1 VSPPPGLVLQTYN
14 LNRPDIQFPLFGN
27 RWTVG
32 AFFLAHIVIASY
44 TMGAVVLGPTY
55 ELVGLRRR
63 DPRLERFA
71 RAIGNVNLKIFS
83 LGATLGA
90 FAVFVVIGLYPAF
103 FVSLITIFFWPAVI
117 AFSIWFVTLFGL
129 LTYNIRWDD
138 FKSRALHVADGYLI
152 AGAEHIFLF
161 IIVAIDSYLLT
172 PGTGHGTGAFF
183 NPTYWPELLHRF
195 VGNISWASFFIAA
208 VAISYAGLSKDSSNR
223 AYFYWAARVSLVV
236 GFLTL
241 LVQVGLGAVFVE
253 AIKNGSPGAYTYS
266 LQGPVAWM
274 WLVQSALLV
283 ILICGSNLYFL
294 ISRAPRPG
302 LPITVAVMLLGLAAL
317 IPAGII
323 PHSMYG
329 VRYLFLA
336 GALLLSV
343 VHFWLWRGTSVA
355 AGVDLRRSGRV
366 VLAVTGV
373 TAMLLF
379 LFMGVIRTTARGDY
393 TIYGK
398 LKESDS
404 QGVFKAPN
412 DRFYP

>member
-1 VSPPPGLVLQTYN
+1 VSPPAGAGLQSYS
-14 LNRPDIQFPLFGN
+14 LNRPDIQFPLIGN
-27 RWTVG
+27 RWAVG

-63 DPRLERFA
+63 DARLERFA

-90 FAVFVVIGLYPAF
+90 FAVLVLLGLYPTL
-103 FVSLITIFFWPAVI
+103 FVSVITIFFWPALV
-117 AFSIWFVTLFGL
+117 AFSIWFITIFGL
-129 LTYNIRWDD
+129 LTYNLRWDK
-138 FKSRALHVADGYLI
+138 FKSRGLHVADGYLI

-172 PGTGHGTGAFF
+172 PGTGRGAGAFF

-195 VGNISWASFFIAA
+195 VGNISWASFFIAT
-208 VAISYAGLSKDSSNR
+208 VAIAYAGLTKSLPDR
-223 AYFYWAARVSLVV
+223 AYFQWVARVSLVV

-241 LVQVGLGAVFVE
+241 LVQVGLGAIFVE
-253 AIKNGSPGAYTYS
+253 AIKSGSPGAYAYS

-283 ILICGSNLYFL
+283 ILIAGSNLYFL
-294 ISRAPRPG
+294 ISRGPHLG
-302 LPITVAVMLLGLAAL
+302 LPITVAVMALGLAAL

-323 PHSMYG
+323 PHSMYRI
-329 VRYLFLA
+329 RYLILA
-336 GALLLSV
+336 AALVLSL

-355 AGVDLRRSGRV
+355 DGVDLRRSGRV

-393 TIYGK
+393 TIYGN

-412 DRFYP
+412 GGFYP